1 MWVTVTLCT
10 KRKVFSAQGH
20 WLNDY
25 LQGSPEGKGAPRKGG
40 GWGMGKVCDPDQAP
54 GQLSQLSFPEFVC
67 KEFPQGS
74 KLLPWASLSSTPHS
88 Q

>member
-1 MWVTVTLCT
+1 
-10 KRKVFSAQGH
+10 
-20 WLNDY
+20 
-25 LQGSPEGKGAPRKGG
+25 
-40 GWGMGKVCDPDQAP
+40 MGKVCDPDQAP